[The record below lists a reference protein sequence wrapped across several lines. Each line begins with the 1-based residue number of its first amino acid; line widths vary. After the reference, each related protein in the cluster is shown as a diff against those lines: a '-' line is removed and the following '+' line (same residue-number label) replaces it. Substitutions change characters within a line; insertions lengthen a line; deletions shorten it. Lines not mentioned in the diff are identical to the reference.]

1 MSWEQLRSILDK
13 AREERERIDPPTACP
28 NDGEPLQRDPDG
40 NLRDR
45 KIERDIYLQRH
56 KEKVDYLNNLSGRV
70 LDIGCGYGFLLSGLN
85 DKWEKHGVDVSE
97 MASGFA
103 KQYGEIFCG
112 TLKDAKFPENHF
124 DAVVMNHIIEH
135 VDNPVGL
142 LIEAKRIL
150 RPRGKMII
158 ETPDFDCEVAR
169 RYGNNFRM
177 LSDRGHISLFN
188 QLDLCRMITDNLFEI
203 EKISHP
209 YFETDY
215 FTMENLERLFNTD
228 RISPPFVGNT
238 VTVYSYKK

>member
-1 MSWEQLRSILDK
+1 
-13 AREERERIDPPTACP
+13 
-28 NDGEPLQRDPDG
+28 
-40 NLRDR
+40 
-45 KIERDIYLQRH
+45 
-56 KEKVDYLNNLSGRV
+56 
-70 LDIGCGYGFLLSGLN
+70 
-85 DKWEKHGVDVSE
+85 
-97 MASGFA
+97 
-103 KQYGEIFCG
+103 
-112 TLKDAKFPENHF
+112 
-124 DAVVMNHIIEH
+124 MNHIIEH

-142 LIEAKRIL
+142 LIEARRIL
-150 RPRGKMII
+150 RPKGKMII

-177 LSDRGHISLFN
+177 MSDKGHISLFN

-203 EKISHP
+203 EKVSHP